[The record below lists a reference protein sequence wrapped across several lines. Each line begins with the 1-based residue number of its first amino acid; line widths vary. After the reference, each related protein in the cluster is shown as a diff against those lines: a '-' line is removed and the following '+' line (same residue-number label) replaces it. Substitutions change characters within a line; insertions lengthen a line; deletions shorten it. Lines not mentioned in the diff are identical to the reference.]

1 MQLVASVFRCGAY
14 LNMIINRLMHCI
26 GSVTMPAS
34 VCAKTREAKKRLG
47 FAEGFAKVVLA
58 TVPSQ
63 VQPAVAKLS

>member
-1 MQLVASVFRCGAY
+1 
-14 LNMIINRLMHCI
+14 MHCI